1 MYFDEQSLVKKWVV
15 MFENLSNKFEEIIKN
30 MRGAS
35 RITEENVGEAMRE
48 VKRALLEADVN
59 FKVVKDFVAKV
70 KDKALG
76 EGVVA
81 GINPGQMFIK
91 TVNDEL
97 TALLGGATRKIVLQ
111 QNKINVILM
120 AGLQGSGKTTHAAK
134 LALHYRKTGHTPLL
148 VACDIH
154 RPAAIDQLETLGKSL
169 GIPVYSQRGEDAQ
182 TIAKN
187 ALVQAD
193 KNGNSI
199 VIVDTAGRL
208 QIDEDMM
215 AELKLIKDTVKPIEV
230 FFVADAMTGQE
241 AVNVAKEFH
250 DLLQCTGII
259 LSKMDGD
266 ARGGA
271 ALSIYSVVGVPICYI
286 GVGEKP
292 DALEMFYPDRLASR
306 ILGMG
311 DIVSL
316 VEKAQ
321 EVVDIKSGKELEKKI
336 LKNKFTFQDFLDQL
350 RQIQKMGSIKDILG
364 LIPGVG
370 KQLSQID
377 IDPKQFKHVEA
388 IILSM
393 TMKERLNPDIINGSR
408 RLRIAKG
415 SGRNVQE
422 VNKLLK
428 QFESMKDMMKQM
440 GKLTKGGRMPMG
452 SRMPN
457 VGR

>member
-1 MYFDEQSLVKKWVV
+1 MFDD
-15 MFENLSNKFEEIIKN
+15 LSNKLEEVIKN
-30 MRGAS
+30 MRGTT
-35 RITEENVGEAMRE
+35 RITEENINEAMRE
-48 VKRALLEADVN
+48 VKRAFLEADVN
-59 FKVVKDFVAKV
+59 FKVVKEFTAKV
-70 KDKALG
+70 KEKALG
-76 EGVVA
+76 QDVITGV
-81 GINPGQMFIK
+81 NPGQMFIK
-91 TVNDEL
+91 IVYDEL
-97 TALLGGATRKIVLQ
+97 TALLGGAARKIVLQ

-134 LALHYRKTGHTPLL
+134 LALHFRKTGHTPLL

-169 GIPVYSQRGEDAQ
+169 NIPVYSERSASAQ
-182 TIAKN
+182 QIAKN
-187 ALVQAD
+187 ALIQAD

-208 QIDEDMM
+208 QIDEEMM
-215 AELKLIKDTVKPIEV
+215 GELKEVRDIVKPTEV

-241 AVNVAKEFH
+241 AVNVAQEFH
-250 DLLQCTGII
+250 NLVDCTGII

-271 ALSIYSVVGVPICYI
+271 ALSVFSITGVPICFI

-311 DIVSL
+311 DVVSL

-321 EVVDIKSGKELEKKI
+321 QVVDFESSKDLEKK
-336 LKNKFTFQDFLDQL
+336 LRKNQFTLQDFLEQF

-364 LIPGVG
+364 MLPGVG

-393 TMKERLNPDIINGSR
+393 TMKERLNPSIINGSR

-428 QFESMKDMMKQM
+428 QFEDMKVMMKQM
-440 GKLTKGGRMPMG
+440 GKFAKSPKLAAMQKKFGM
-452 SRMPN
+452 
-457 VGR
+457 

>member
-1 MYFDEQSLVKKWVV
+1 
-15 MFENLSNKFEEIIKN
+15 MFNELSNKLEEVIKN
-30 MRGAS
+30 MRGTV
-35 RITEENVGEAMRE
+35 RITEENVNDAMRE

-59 FKVVKDFVAKV
+59 FKVVKNFTAKV
-70 KDKALG
+70 KEKALG
-76 EGVVA
+76 QDVVSGV
-81 GINPGQMFIK
+81 NPGQMFIK
-91 TVNDEL
+91 IVNDEL
-97 TALLGGATRKIVLQ
+97 TALLGGAARKIVLQ
-111 QNKINVILM
+111 QNKTNVILM
-120 AGLQGSGKTTHAAK
+120 TGLQGSGKTTHAAK
-134 LALHYRKTGHTPLL
+134 LALHFRKTGHTPLL

-169 GIPVYSQRGEDAQ
+169 NIPVFSQRGVSAQ
-182 TIAKN
+182 NIAKN
-187 ALVQAD
+187 ALAQAD

-208 QIDEDMM
+208 QIDNEMM
-215 AELKLIKDTVKPIEV
+215 DELKEIKDIVKPIEI

-241 AVNVAKEFH
+241 AVNVAQEFH
-250 DLLQCTGII
+250 KQINCTGII

-271 ALSIYSVVGVPICYI
+271 ALSVFSITGVPICFI

-292 DALEMFYPDRLASR
+292 DALEMFHPDRLASR

-321 EVVDIKSGKELEKKI
+321 QVVDFDSTKDLEKK
-336 LKNKFTFQDFLDQL
+336 LRKNQFTLQDFLEQF

-364 LIPGVG
+364 MLPGIG
-370 KQLSQID
+370 KQLSQVN
-377 IDPKQFKHVEA
+377 IDPKQFKHTEA

-393 TMKERLNPDIINGSR
+393 TMKERLNPSIINGSR

-428 QFESMKDMMKQM
+428 QFEDMKTMMKQM
-440 GKLTKGGRMPMG
+440 GKLSKSPKLAAMQKKFGM
-452 SRMPN
+452 
-457 VGR
+457 

>member
-1 MYFDEQSLVKKWVV
+1 
-15 MFENLSNKFEEIIKN
+15 MFEDLSNKLEEIVKGI
-30 MRGAS
+30 RGSA
-35 RITEENVGEAMRE
+35 RITEENISEAMRE

-59 FKVVKDFVAKV
+59 FKVVKDFTAKV
-70 KDKALG
+70 KEKALG
-76 EGVVA
+76 ADVVSGV
-81 GINPGQMFIK
+81 NPGQMFIK
-91 TVNDEL
+91 IVNDEL
-97 TALLGGATRKIVLQ
+97 TAILGGAARKIVLQ
-111 QNKINVILM
+111 QNKTNVILM
-120 AGLQGSGKTTHAAK
+120 AGLQGSGKTTHSAK
-134 LALHYRKTGHTPLL
+134 LALHFRKTGHTPLL

-169 GIPVYSQRGEDAQ
+169 NIPVYSERGVSAQ

-187 ALVQAD
+187 ALIQAD

-215 AELKLIKDTVKPIEV
+215 DELRQVKDIVKPVEV

-241 AVNVAKEFH
+241 AVNVANEFH
-250 DLLQCTGII
+250 KQVDCTGII

-271 ALSIYSVVGVPICYI
+271 ALSVFSIIGVPICYI

-292 DALEMFYPDRLASR
+292 DALELFYPDRLASR

-321 EVVDIKSGKELEKKI
+321 SVVDLESAADLERKFR
-336 LKNKFTFQDFLDQL
+336 KNQFTLQDFLDQL

-364 LIPGVG
+364 MLPGIG
-370 KQLSQID
+370 KQLSNIN
-377 IDPKQFKHVEA
+377 IDPKQFKHIEA

-393 TMKERLNPDIINGSR
+393 TMKERVNPDIINGSR

-428 QFESMKDMMKQM
+428 QFDQMKTMMKQM
-440 GKLTKGGRMPMG
+440 GKMGKGGKFGAMQGQMKKLG
-452 SRMPN
+452 M
-457 VGR
+457 

>member
-1 MYFDEQSLVKKWVV
+1 MFDD
-15 MFENLSNKFEEIIKN
+15 LSNKLEEIVKN
-30 MRGAS
+30 MRGTS
-35 RITEENVGEAMRE
+35 RITEENISEAMRE

-59 FKVVKDFVAKV
+59 FKVVKDFTAKV
-70 KDKALG
+70 KEKALG
-76 EGVVA
+76 QDVVSGV
-81 GINPGQMFIK
+81 NPGQMFIK
-91 TVNDEL
+91 IVYDEL
-97 TALLGGATRKIVLQ
+97 TALLGGAARKIVLQ

-134 LALHYRKTGHTPLL
+134 LALHFRKTGHTPLL

-169 GIPVYSQRGEDAQ
+169 NIPVFAQRGVSAQ
-182 TIAKN
+182 EIAKN
-187 ALVQAD
+187 ALVEAD

-208 QIDEDMM
+208 QIDEEMM
-215 AELKLIKDTVKPIEV
+215 GELKEVKEIVKPVEV

-250 DLLQCTGII
+250 NQVDCTGII

-271 ALSIYSVVGVPICYI
+271 ALSVFSITGVPICFI

-311 DIVSL
+311 DVVSL

-321 EVVDIKSGKELEKKI
+321 QVVDFESSKELEKKI
-336 LKNKFTFQDFLDQL
+336 RKNQFTLQDFLDQF

-364 LIPGVG
+364 MIPGVG
-370 KQLSQID
+370 KQLSKID
-377 IDPKQFKHVEA
+377 IDPKQFKHIEA

-393 TMKERLNPDIINGSR
+393 TMKERLNPSIINGSR

-428 QFESMKDMMKQM
+428 QFDDMKSMMKQM
-440 GKLTKGGRMPMG
+440 GKLTKSPKLAAMQKKFG
-452 SRMPN
+452 
-457 VGR
+457 V